1 MKTRLPDKEYEAILM
16 DTIEQNKKLKLPLTY
31 AKWNSQ
37 VSLQNNI
44 IEDKN
49 FYAQSY
55 VLNTFKLITSISNH
69 ITLTNHPNRDMR
81 LQNINGSFSEINVSV
96 DFEYGDERAI
106 ASETNR
112 GIIVGTSTIAEAIT
126 DNRLPGLIPHGI
138 MAGQLD
144 YRPEHVYTVNY
155 NVTLARWEITQAR
168 RFINNSG
175 AAITVNEIGLA
186 VDEIADRAANL
197 GAGAVR
203 RFNILLIRDVLL
215 TGITIPHTG
224 QLTLTLTKFTAAAW

>member
-55 VLNTFKLITSISNH
+55 VLNTFKIITSVSNH

-81 LQNINGSFSEINVSV
+81 LQHINGSFVAIDDSL
-96 DFEYGDERAI
+96 DFIYGIERAI

-126 DNRLPGLIPHGI
+126 DNHLPGLIPHGI

-144 YRPEHVYTVNY
+144 YRPEHVYTVFY

-186 VDEIADRAANL
+186 VNHITTPPF
-197 GAGAVR
+197 
-203 RFNILLIRDVLL
+203 FNILLIRDVLL

>member
-55 VLNTFKLITSISNH
+55 VLNAFKLITSISNH

-81 LQNINGSFSEINVSV
+81 LQHINGFFDDVNVSLGF
-96 DFEYGDERAI
+96 DYGDERAI

-126 DNRLPGLIPHGI
+126 DRHLPGLIPHGI

-186 VDEIADRAANL
+186 VNNITNRTAAPASGVTTEL
-197 GAGAVR
+197 
-203 RFNILLIRDVLL
+203 NILLIRDVLL